1 MSDILLPGSPNN
13 SISRRTLLKS
23 GLILLAGAALP
34 TEALARLAQKSLPER
49 SLSFYNTHTGE
60 QLKRVVYWS
69 NGRYVPEHL
78 RQINRILRDHR
89 TDEIRKIDVELL
101 DMLFTVQSRMQVR
114 EPLHIISGYRSQQSN
129 AQLRKKSK
137 GVAKK
142 SLHTKGQAIDFRIPG
157 RNLRDVRKVAL
168 AMKQGGVGF
177 YPGSEFVHIDTG
189 PFRSW

>member
-1 MSDILLPGSPNN
+1 MTDILLPGSPNN
-13 SISRRTLLKS
+13 SISRRILLKS

-34 TEALARLAQKSLPER
+34 TESLARLANKSLPER
-49 SLSFYNTHTGE
+49 SISFYNTHTGE
-60 QLKRVVYWS
+60 QLKRVAYWAD
-69 NGRYVPEHL
+69 GRYVPESL
-78 RQINRILRDHR
+78 RRINHILRDHR
-89 TDEIRKIDVELL
+89 TGEVRKIDVELL
-101 DMLFTVQSRMQVR
+101 DMLFTIQSRLQVR
-114 EPLHIISGYRSQQSN
+114 EPLHIISGYRSQKSN

-142 SLHTKGQAIDFRIPG
+142 SFHTKGQAIDLRIPG
-157 RNLRDVRKVAL
+157 RDLRDVRKVAL